1 MNPLDLEPARPGRAV
16 SPTEGLAFLW
26 RGRFTIAL
34 LTLLGAG
41 GGVFY
46 AQHRGT
52 IYRARSV
59 LYVERDSPMMPGS
72 SVSLWLQSR
81 NYANTQAALLRSTP
95 ILEKSLANPSLVTS
109 RLFGDSTN
117 RLAWLARHLS
127 VAVGIEDDLITVGLD
142 SVQIEDACTV
152 VNSVVDAYLS
162 FHARNRRETAGEVL
176 VGLQQ
181 QLSRHESE
189 LAAIQKEQAEFLA
202 KHPTLMP
209 SGESGKIATERL
221 RELNTA
227 MTRAEIDTSEAEAA
241 WQAAKTIAESGDAL
255 RRLPLLNGDPVLA
268 QEAIGD
274 VKRVDELK
282 QRRLALQQE
291 VTADHPDL
299 VRLDVAIATLEKEN
313 AVHAQQLAQA
323 AINALEARYRGAK
336 QRFDSLAER
345 IAAEEQHLHNVDP
358 AEAEYRGIEMRY
370 DRARKIADSLYE
382 RIRSIDINEKVD
394 TSDKPQ
400 LSTLVYEYASPDS
413 APVASSKTAIAAI
426 ATFVGFVLG
435 IALAWFRALTDQRLR
450 SPDDVVAQ
458 LALLGT
464 LPRVAIDPRGVLH
477 GWKRSPEY
485 VAAMRSLRTV
495 LQFNVRSARHRVLQ
509 VTSVRNGDGKSTVVA
524 GLGIAMAMAGE
535 RTLIVD
541 ADVGRASQARLFGVD
556 GEVGLAQALAG
567 RSPAAEVIFGTGIE
581 NLHLLPAGAAGA
593 GDLLEAG
600 RLRAILQQVAADF
613 DRVLIDSP
621 PLLERVDARIIAA
634 ASDETVIVLRAGRTT
649 RAMVESCLAIVAAVA
664 GRVAGAVLN
673 WSSRG
678 SGLGGGTAHPGY
690 AEPSAEAG
698 RRAAPDLPHAAGPR
712 GHA

>member
-1 MNPLDLEPARPGRAV
+1 MNPLDLEPARPARAA

-34 LTLLGAG
+34 ATLLGAG

-81 NYANTQAALLRSTP
+81 NYANTQSALLRSTP
-95 ILEKSLANPSLVTS
+95 ILEKCLQNPALFTS
-109 RLFGDSTN
+109 QLFGDSTN
-117 RLAWLARHLS
+117 RLAWLGRHLS
-127 VAVGIEDDLITVGLD
+127 VAVGNEDDLITVSLD
-142 SVQIEDACTV
+142 SVQIEDACTI

-162 FHARNRRETAGEVL
+162 FHARNRRETTGEVL

-181 QLSRHESE
+181 QLASHETE
-189 LAAIQKEQAEFLA
+189 LAAIQKEQFEFLA
-202 KHPTLMP
+202 RHPTLVL
-209 SGESGKIATERL
+209 SGEAGKIATERL
-221 RELNTA
+221 RELNNA

-241 WQAAKTIAESGDAL
+241 WQAAKTMAESNDAL
-255 RRLPLLNGDPVLA
+255 RRLPLLNGDPVLVQSA
-268 QEAIGD
+268 VGD

-291 VTADHPDL
+291 VTPDHPDL
-299 VRLDVAIATLEKEN
+299 LRLDGVIAALEKEN
-313 AVHAQQLAQA
+313 AAHAHQLAQA
-323 AINALEARYRGAK
+323 AISALEARYRGAK
-336 QRFDSLAER
+336 QRFDALASR
-345 IAAEEQHLHNVDP
+345 IAEEEKRLQNVDP
-358 AEAEYRGIEMRY
+358 AEAEYRGIEIRF
-370 DRARKIADSLYE
+370 DRERKLTDSLYE

-435 IALAWFRALTDQRLR
+435 IAFAWFRALTDQRLR

-458 LALLGT
+458 LPLLGT
-464 LPRVAIDPRGVLH
+464 LPRVAIDHRGVLH
-477 GWKRSPEY
+477 GWRRSPVY

-509 VTSVRNGDGKSTVVA
+509 VTSTRNGDGKSTVVA
-524 GLGIAMAMAGE
+524 GLGIAMAMSGE

-541 ADVGRASQARLFGVD
+541 ADFGRAAQARLFGLA
-556 GEVGLAQALAG
+556 GEVGLAQALAS
-567 RSPAAEVIFGTGIE
+567 RSPAA
-581 NLHLLPAGAAGA
+581 
-593 GDLLEAG
+593 
-600 RLRAILQQVAADF
+600 Q
-613 DRVLIDSP
+613 S
-621 PLLERVDARIIAA
+621 
-634 ASDETVIVLRAGRTT
+634 
-649 RAMVESCLAIVAAVA
+649 IVATAVEK
-664 GRVAGAVLN
+664 L
-673 WSSRG
+673 
-678 SGLGGGTAHPGY
+678 
-690 AEPSAEAG
+690 
-698 RRAAPDLPHAAGPR
+698 
-712 GHA
+712 